1 MTGNTQSAVAAIE
14 VKGLYAAY
22 QRNTVLENIEL
33 AFPKGKWTAIVGPNG
48 AGKSTLFHVLTGSMK
63 PLQGSVKAFDE
74 PIVIHR
80 RAGHIA
86 YMAQREAIEWDF
98 PVSVWE
104 TVMGGRYG
112 HMRQDALWRRL
123 LPARWHHARHSEAVR
138 DALVAVD
145 MLAYADRPIGELS
158 GGQKKRVLLARAL
171 AQQANILLLD
181 EPLAGVD
188 PPSEKLILSVLRR
201 EREAGNTVIMVTHD
215 MPGARRHVDH
225 VVLINRFVRGTG
237 TPEEMLSEAKLAEL
251 AVSSTEQTVND
262 RQTMPGAA
270 YGPAQG

>member
-1 MTGNTQSAVAAIE
+1 MTASTLSAVAAIE

-22 QRNTVLENIEL
+22 QRHTVLENIEL

-63 PLQGSVKAFDE
+63 PLQGSIKAFDE
-74 PIVIHR
+74 PIAMHR

-112 HMRQDALWRRL
+112 HMRNDALWRRL
-123 LPARWHHARHSEAVR
+123 LPARWYHARHSEAVR
-138 DALVAVD
+138 DALIAVD

-237 TPEEMLSEAKLAEL
+237 TPEDMLSEAKLAEL